1 MCQACGD
8 GFDETDDGPFDFQEA
23 PEEIRGA
30 FFDYITEAMSRVIE
44 KAESAGVLYQ
54 LITEWPTERIVQY
67 EMATIMERRSLD
79 DTDWEE

>member
-8 GFDETDDGPFDFQEA
+8 SFDETDNDPFDFQEA
-23 PEEIRGA
+23 PEDIRGE

-67 EMATIMERRSLD
+67 EMATIMEGRSLD
-79 DTDWEE
+79 DESWKE